1 MTGCACFD
9 DHSFYCHDSMT
20 LYAVKLDEFRLDTHP
35 SFWCSI
41 IYIAKVYSFFFTFT
55 SGLKK
60 QIFMLVFC
68 FLSIGK
74 RDHKITTKQI
84 QLKEAIRCTPPILFV
99 DGNLCVPLAFPSL
112 FCILVTPDL
121 MQWCSA
127 SDAVET
133 WKRTKHLSL
142 WHSFFHA
149 QNWWKTRRYPTLIEH
164 HKPSYII

>member
-1 MTGCACFD
+1 MTGCARFD

-20 LYAVKLDEFRLDTHP
+20 LYAVKLHEFRLDTHP

-84 QLKEAIRCTPPILFV
+84 QLKEAIRCTPPILLQV
-99 DGNLCVPLAFPSL
+99 LKQG
-112 FCILVTPDL
+112 
-121 MQWCSA
+121 
-127 SDAVET
+127 
-133 WKRTKHLSL
+133 
-142 WHSFFHA
+142 
-149 QNWWKTRRYPTLIEH
+149 PTLKETKGRNCRTFSWGPPRLHTRELYYVARFMVFNHGWITSCFSM
-164 HKPSYII
+164 PQ